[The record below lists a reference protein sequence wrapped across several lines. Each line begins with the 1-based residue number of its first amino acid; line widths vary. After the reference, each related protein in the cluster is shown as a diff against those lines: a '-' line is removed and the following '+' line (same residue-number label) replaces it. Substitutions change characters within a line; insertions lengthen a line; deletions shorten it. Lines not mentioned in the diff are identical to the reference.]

1 MALPEPSFIE
11 RDPAKVTAENIAL
24 YESLTGKTL
33 QPAQPE
39 MLMVNQISY
48 RESLI
53 RIGIQEAAKQ
63 CLVDYAIYPMIDYLG
78 ALVGVERLPAQYAV
92 TTLQFTLSEALA
104 FDLLIPVATLV
115 GSSDGLY
122 SFATDTDL
130 TIPAGSLTGT
140 VMATA
145 ETAGTVAN
153 DYAIGTITDLLSPL
167 SYIDSVTNITA
178 TSGGVDEESDDAL
191 RVRIKLA
198 PESFSVAGS
207 RLSYVFWAKSTSQT
221 ICDVAVLSPSP
232 GVVAIYPLTT
242 VGTPSQEILDLVL
255 AACSAEDVR
264 PLCDQVQVAAPV
276 RKPFE
281 LAVSVTPYAWPGL
294 DDVAA
299 QVRTD
304 LETFAATLRQSLGRD
319 VIVNQAIAV
328 AGSVYGVYRATVTAP
343 AADIINAANEW
354 SDCISITITMAEAV
368 ND

>member
-24 YESLTGKTL
+24 YESLSGKTL

-63 CLVDYAIYPMIDYLG
+63 CLVDFAIYPMIDYLG

-92 TTLQFTLSEALA
+92 TTLQFALSEALA
-104 FDLLIPVATLV
+104 FDLLIPIATLV

-145 ETAGTVAN
+145 KTAGTVVN

-167 SYIDSVTNITA
+167 PYIDSVTNITA

-207 RLSYVFWAKSTSQT
+207 RNAYIYWAKTAHQS
-221 ICDVAVLSPSP
+221 IIDVEP
-232 GVVAIYPLTT
+232 VVDTEGRITLYPLLLT
-242 VGTPSQEILDLVL
+242 GQPTPEIL
-255 AACSAEDVR
+255 AAVETICSAEDVR
-264 PLCDQVQVAAPV
+264 PLSD
-276 RKPFE
+276 
-281 LAVSVTPYAWPGL
+281 SVT
-294 DDVAA
+294 AA
-299 QVRTD
+299 VPTRKSTEINVELVIYD
-304 LETFAATLRQSLGRD
+304 SADAATVKTAAETALAEYASWLRAKLGRD
-319 VIVNQAIAV
+319 VIRERITAV
-328 AGSVYGVYRATVTAP
+328 AGVNGVYRPIVITP
-343 AADIINAANEW
+343 AADIINEVYEW
-354 SDCISITITMAEAV
+354 CDSTAITVTITGTVAG
-368 ND
+368 